1 MTEKSAIVQL
11 LGERAVL
18 LPLLLA
24 DAVTANDRL
33 KLRLTMLQEAVGADR
48 IAAPGAKML
57 VAGISDDLSAMLA
70 PLQIADEE
78 ATKPLTGR
86 LAAIAGA
93 IPSAEDDE
101 LAVRDIEAMT
111 SARRGGTDSVH
122 LFIMDAHKALN
133 QLAARIAVETIDG
146 AHVHHV
152 EKEDRPP
159 LPSVI
164 QASAPQRRAPGRA

>member
-18 LPLLLA
+18 LPSLLA
-24 DAVTANDRL
+24 DAVAANDRL
-33 KLRLTMLQEAVGADR
+33 KLRLTFLQEAVSHARHPEQKPPSFDSERRAVGLADGQYDTTIAGARTLAGDR
-48 IAAPGAKML
+48 IMAPGAKML

-78 ATKPLTGR
+78 AAKPLTGR
-86 LAAIAGA
+86 LAAIADA

-111 SARRGGTDSVH
+111 AARRGGTDSVH
-122 LFIMDAHKALN
+122 LFSH
-133 QLAARIAVETIDG
+133 G
-146 AHVHHV
+146 
-152 EKEDRPP
+152 RP
-159 LPSVI
+159 
-164 QASAPQRRAPGRA
+164 